1 MVTFIG
7 AQFGRTLSRFDGTA
21 PGGIQPLNAT
31 PLIVAALNAYYIFK
45 KAGEKFT
52 LAGAFPKE
60 SCGKL
65 GTV

>member
-21 PGGIQPLNAT
+21 PRGIQPLNAT

-52 LAGAFPKE
+52 VFQQLQKT
-60 SCGKL
+60 S
-65 GTV
+65 VQN